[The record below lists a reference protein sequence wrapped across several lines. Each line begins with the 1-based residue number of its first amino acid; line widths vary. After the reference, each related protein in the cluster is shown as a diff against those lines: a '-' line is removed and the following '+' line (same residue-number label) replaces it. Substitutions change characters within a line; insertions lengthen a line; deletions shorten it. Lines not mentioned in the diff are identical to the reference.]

1 MSGQVELV
9 VFEIDGAR
17 YGADLTQVDHLER
30 SRPED
35 LAAAPLGK
43 LRTGERALVIR
54 SADGLPRRLAVD
66 ALLGVESVNVNM
78 LRRLPAVASS
88 GALPIGAWLDGET
101 TVLLVDLQR
110 IAPVVE
116 AKGTET

>member
-1 MSGQVELV
+1 MSEKIELV

-17 YGADLTQVDHLER
+17 YGADLTQVDHLEH

-35 LAAAPLGK
+35 VAAAPLGK
-43 LRTGERALVIR
+43 LKSGERALVIR
-54 SADGLPRRLAVD
+54 SADGLSRRLAVD
-66 ALLGVESVNVNM
+66 ALLGVESVNVNT
-78 LRRLPAVASS
+78 LRRLPAVAAS
-88 GALPIGAWLDGET
+88 GALPIGAWLDGES

-110 IAPVVE
+110 IAPVAE